1 MRSKTVKQQKQK
13 KNPGTR
19 KFSLKTNSS
28 FFPPVNQNADPI
40 SKAVEPAVFSSGHSL
55 PSETKQFFEPRFGH
69 SFNNVKVHT
78 GNVAAASADK
88 LNAEAYTYEDH
99 IVFNEG
105 QYEPGTTK
113 GNKLLAHELSH
124 IDQSESG
131 SQIVQRKMKVPFHDQ
146 PAFNSVD
153 RQTLQSEIILSY
165 FNQLCADA
173 NVSISGGDVIL
184 PPDFCTK
191 AEPDAGEPNPLS
203 RAELSRTPV
212 SCTCLCD
219 IDASSKE
226 VSIKVDDKIAGLTEF
241 TSEPGEEAL
250 DAPRGATVTVPS
262 PIRERTTQMMKSG
275 EREAFEPFIV
285 FGHELCGHGW
295 MAIKGELAKDENA
308 ERGRGG
314 HQETIRRE
322 NLIRQEHGLTQR
334 NTFREPFCGEVDDSK
349 YQKECQIWRDEYN
362 KLNGTRVALADTI
375 PETETEEKPA
385 DFTFDVFFNKDMPQ
399 SWFDPA
405 SSFNVSVT
413 STGKTEFEEAINM
426 MINFHPKKS
435 FQLEGHSSIE
445 KPAND
450 PGYNDRLSRRRVELI
465 LKELVKQGVES
476 SRLGDKAD
484 SGCESFQDG
493 LKNCSDTESSKD
505 VDSKDRRVVIRVF

>member
-1 MRSKTVKQQKQK
+1 MRSTSFKQK
-13 KNPGTR
+13 THKKNNIR
-19 KFSLKTNSS
+19 KLFSKKSTPFFAPVIQSSDSIKKTI
-28 FFPPVNQNADPI
+28 DPI
-40 SKAVEPAVFSSGHSL
+40 VTSGGHSL
-55 PSETKQFFEPRFGH
+55 PAETKNFFEPRFNY
-69 SFNNVKVHT
+69 SFHNVKIHT
-78 GNVAAASADK
+78 GNTAAKSAEN
-88 LNAEAYTYEDH
+88 LNAQAYSYNDH

-105 QYEPGTTK
+105 QYEAGTRK

-124 IDQSESG
+124 IAQSKSA

-153 RQTLQSEIILSY
+153 QQTMQSEIILRY

-173 NVSISGGDVIL
+173 NVSISSGDVII

-203 RAELSRTPV
+203 RAELSQTPV
-212 SCTCLCD
+212 SCTCFCD

-241 TSEPGEEAL
+241 TSDPGEEAL

-262 PIRERTTQMMKSG
+262 PRGVTTTQMMKSG
-275 EREAFEPFIV
+275 ERETFEPFIV
-285 FGHELCGHGW
+285 LGHELCGHGW
-295 MAIKGELAKDENA
+295 MAIKGELAKDDNA

-322 NLIRQEHGLTQR
+322 NLMRQEHGLTQR

-349 YQKECQIWRDEYN
+349 FQKECQVWRDEYN
-362 KLNGTRVALADTI
+362 KLNGTRFTLADTI

-413 STGKTEFEEAINM
+413 STGKTQFEEAINM
-426 MINFHPKKS
+426 MINFHPNKS

-484 SGCESFQDG
+484 SGCESFQGG
-493 LKNCSDTESSKD
+493 LKNCSDAESSKN